1 MKTTS
6 IRRAAK
12 KPKARPAEAPAQ
24 ATRGSQGGHAY
35 EKLRALIKDG
45 GLKPGDRII
54 EASIA
59 QQLGVSRT
67 PVRDAIR
74 RLEAEGLLDYEPRA
88 GLVLARLDRR
98 GVAELYEMREVLEG
112 TAARL
117 FTRHASDL
125 EVEELLEFVELERNL
140 QSKPE
145 ELGPHNLKFHRQ
157 IHRGAHNRF
166 LERALRAV
174 NAVRWLL
181 GPTQMLAPPRAAQSL
196 AEHAELVE
204 AIRKR
209 DAQSAEAIARKHVRS
224 AQVRRMK
231 TLFPQDD

>member
-1 MKTTS
+1 MKTGT
-6 IRRAAK
+6 IRRSTKKDKGRPVQAA
-12 KPKARPAEAPAQ
+12 
-24 ATRGSQGGHAY
+24 RGSQGGHAY
-35 EKLRALIKDG
+35 EKLRALVKDG
-45 GLKPGDRII
+45 VLKPGDRII
-54 EASIA
+54 EATIA

-88 GLVLARLDRR
+88 GLVVAKLDRR

-112 TAARL
+112 TSARL
-117 FTRHASDL
+117 FTRHASDI
-125 EVEELLEFVELERNL
+125 EVEELVEMVELERQL
-140 QSKPE
+140 EGKPE
-145 ELGPHNLKFHRQ
+145 ELGLHNLKFHRQ

-174 NAVRWLL
+174 NSVRWLL
-181 GPTQMLAPPRAAQSL
+181 GPTQMLAAPRAAQAL

-209 DAQSAEAIARKHVRS
+209 DAETAEAVARKHIRS